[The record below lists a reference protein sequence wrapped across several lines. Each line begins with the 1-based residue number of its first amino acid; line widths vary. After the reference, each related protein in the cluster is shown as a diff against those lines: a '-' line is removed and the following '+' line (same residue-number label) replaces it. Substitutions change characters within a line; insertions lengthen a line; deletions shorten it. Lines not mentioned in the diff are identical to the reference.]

1 MNYIKIITLFLFFIW
16 FFFIFETKIKEEK
29 TIKLVYIKQEKI
41 DEKKDLFDF
50 KSDSWITKY
59 ISPNIS
65 FKKLD
70 YIPKDLVL
78 IKWDYIIDSKWNQK
92 LRFEAAENLKSLSKD
107 FFKNFQTKIKIISAY
122 RSYNYQVWIK
132 SWWCSDLFCA
142 KAWYSEHQSWLA
154 FDMFETSNQ
163 KNFLSNKNYK
173 LYFDWMMEN
182 APKYWFTNSYQ
193 KWKEIDWYE
202 IEPWHFRYVWIKLAK
217 ILQEDKLTFSEF
229 YNNLKTNEE

>member
-1 MNYIKIITLFLFFIW
+1 MNYIKIIALFLFFIW

-41 DEKKDLFDF
+41 DEEKDLFDF
-50 KSDSWITKY
+50 KSDFSITKY
-59 ISPNIS
+59 VSPNIP
-65 FKKLD
+65 FDKIN
-70 YIPKDLVL
+70 YIPQDLVW

-92 LRFEAAENLKSLSKD
+92 LRLEAMENLKNLSKD

-122 RSYNYQVWIK
+122 RSYDYQVWIK
-132 SWWCSDLFCA
+132 YSWCSDLFCA

-154 FDMFETSNQ
+154 FDMFEASN
-163 KNFLSNKNYK
+163 KKTFLSNINYS
-173 LYFDWMMEN
+173 LYYKWMMEN
-182 APKYWFTNSYQ
+182 ATNYWFINSYQ

-202 IEPWHFRYVWIKLAK
+202 IEPWHFRYIWIKLAK

-229 YNNLKTNEE
+229 YNNFKTNEE